1 MVDEHLEPVLI
12 EINFSPSLACGTPL
26 DLKTK
31 SHVIAD
37 TLSLACVQPYD
48 DVKMKGRIKPKNKK
62 KNSKKGDGGKS
73 KKKSKSGNNGSG
85 ISLSPTNYAVD
96 AKTLASLTPE
106 ERRSIAELEA
116 EDRVSN
122 GFERIFPSAGKTE
135 FLQIKK
141 LFFPF
146 FFTLHFLFL
155 FILLI

>member
-73 KKKSKSGNNGSG
+73 KKKSKSGNNNGSG

-122 GFERIFPSAGKTE
+122 GFERIFPSAGKKE
-135 FLQIKK
+135 KK
-141 LFFPF
+141 KSF
-146 FFTLHFLFL
+146 FFTQLFFFC
-155 FILLI
+155 FIFYLKSQN